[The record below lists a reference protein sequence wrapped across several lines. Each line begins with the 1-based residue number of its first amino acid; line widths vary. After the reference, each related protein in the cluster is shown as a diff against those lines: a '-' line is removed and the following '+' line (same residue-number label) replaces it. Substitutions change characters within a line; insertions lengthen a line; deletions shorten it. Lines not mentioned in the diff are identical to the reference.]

1 MKLQS
6 TSKNYCVLNQPLI
19 IIPDLH
25 CDDLLLVVPFTRRKT
40 FRDRS
45 FSFIAPKLW
54 NTLPYELRAS
64 DTCKVFKRNL
74 KTHLFRLSFN

>member
-1 MKLQS
+1 MTYRALNNETPEYIKELLCLKPTTYYNTRSS
-6 TSKNYCVLNQPLI
+6 TFQ
-19 IIPDLH
+19 
-25 CDDLLLVVPFTRRKT
+25 
-40 FRDRS
+40 DRS